1 MPGTVISCDDGQIE
15 ASLEGDIWTLRLGV
29 RKSSSSY
36 LDFALVQLLETNTAE
51 VHRLAARILEQ
62 LLIEAQSPDCDP
74 AAESIRSV
82 DSHAY
87 ERAKRLQRN
96 LTSST

>member
-51 VHRLAARILEQ
+51 VHRLAAKILEQ
-62 LLIEAQSPDCDP
+62 LLIDAQSSDCDP
-74 AAESIRSV
+74 ATESVRSV
-82 DSHAY
+82 DSHAS